1 MKDRVN
7 GDSPRFVSILV
18 IEALWRTGFYESE
31 KTVIGL
37 KDAGTCVTLE
47 GSSLVYLL
55 LVNKKLILLCLN
67 HNLLST
73 TKIPRFLT
81 L

>member
-31 KTVIGL
+31 KTVTGL

-47 GSSLVYLL
+47 GSSLGYLL
-55 LVNKKLILLCLN
+55 LVNKKLLCLN
-67 HNLLST
+67 HNLLTT
-73 TKIPRFLT
+73 TKIPGFLA

>member
-31 KTVIGL
+31 KTVTGL
-37 KDAGTCVTLE
+37 KEAGTCVTLE